1 MPGPSKSGGSSEQH
15 RQNDSGR
22 TNKPPGQPGGGS
34 NPDIRQGVEMVGD
47 RLREGYDSA
56 RDGVRRG
63 YKSAERVVSHNPA
76 PSLLVSFGVGFGLG
90 LVACLAFAAREK
102 DTWAER
108 HLPDS
113 LLHAPDSLRHLVEQA
128 RHLPDLLKQ
137 HVPASISRH
146 LG

>member
-1 MPGPSKSGGSSEQH
+1 MPGPTKSGGPSDQH
-15 RQNDSGR
+15 RQNDIPRS
-22 TNKPPGQPGGGS
+22 NKPAGQPGDASSQG
-34 NPDIRQGVEMVGD
+34 IREGVEMVGD

-63 YKSAERVVSHNPA
+63 YRSAERLVSHNPA
-76 PSLLVSFGVGFGLG
+76 PSLLVTFGVGFGLG
-90 LVACLAFAAREK
+90 LVACLVFAGREK
-102 DTWAER
+102 QTWAER

-128 RHLPDLLKQ
+128 RHLPESLKQ